1 MAVSQLQIGTQL
13 ANDGGI
19 VVQRADNYGNTMN
32 QQFNG
37 KYAELARR
45 GQLFHC
51 NVGTAAAYLL
61 SATTG
66 NCPTIWN
73 QAGSGKIVYI
83 LELYS
88 NWLSG
93 VTVAGALNWALTKN
107 AGSAIGTAAPIVT
120 FTNQAPAPALIG
132 SSSAATTQF
141 APAVCTFTT
150 APAFYSATG
159 INYKTEA
166 GDYVAQ
172 VDYDGA
178 IALMPG
184 NALSLVY
191 TVTTSTALYFT
202 DIVIAELP
210 MPVGT
215 I

>member
-1 MAVSQLQIGTQL
+1 MAISALQVGNQI
-13 ANDGGI
+13 ASDGGA
-19 VVQRADNYGNTMN
+19 VNQRGDNYGNTMN

-37 KYAELARR
+37 KYAELTRR

-73 QAGSGKIVYI
+73 PAGSGKIVYI
-83 LELYS
+83 LGLYS

-93 VTVAGALNWALTKN
+93 VTVAGSLNWAVTAI
-107 AGSAIGTAAPIVT
+107 AGSNIATAAPIVT

-132 SSSAATTQF
+132 SSSAAVTRF
-141 APAVCTFTT
+141 APAVCTFTA
-150 APAFYSATG
+150 APSFFSATG

-172 VDYDGA
+172 VDYDGE

-184 NALSLVY
+184 TALSLVY

>member
-1 MAVSQLQIGTQL
+1 MAISQLQIGPQV
-13 ANDGGI
+13 ANDGGV
-19 VVQRADNYGNTMN
+19 VVQRSDNYGNTMN

-61 SATTG
+61 TNTSG
-66 NCPTIWN
+66 NCPTVWN
-73 QAGSGKIVYI
+73 PAGSNKIVYI

-93 VTVAGALNWALTKN
+93 VTVAGALNWAVTKN
-107 AGSAIGTAAPIVT
+107 AGSAIGTGAPIVT

-132 SSSAATTQF
+132 SSSSAVTLF
-141 APAVCTFTT
+141 SPAVCTFTA
-150 APAFYSATG
+150 APTFYSATG

-172 VDYDGA
+172 VDFDGA
-178 IALMPG
+178 LALMPG